1 MKHINILNHPKHALP
16 WRMRKIGSIWNIEHD
31 MFQIVENRASG
42 FQISFRVIYH
52 RLCVC
57 TTVLGVLLVND
68 NLHEWL
74 VFKLILRERYYLV
87 RMPAQSQVKSEMAM
101 ARLLVQT

>member
-1 MKHINILNHPKHALP
+1 MGKV
-16 WRMRKIGSIWNIEHD
+16 GSIWNIEHD
-31 MFQIVENRASG
+31 MFQIVENRAFG
-42 FQISFRVIYH
+42 FQISFHVIYH

-57 TTVLGVLLVND
+57 TTVLGVLLVNY

-74 VFKLILRERYYLV
+74 VSFKLILRERYYLV